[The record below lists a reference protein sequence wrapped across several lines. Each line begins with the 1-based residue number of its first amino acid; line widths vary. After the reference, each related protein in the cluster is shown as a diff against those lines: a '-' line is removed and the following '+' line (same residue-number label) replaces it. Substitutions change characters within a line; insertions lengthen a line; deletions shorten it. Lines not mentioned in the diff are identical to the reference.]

1 MWLRSSALLYSY
13 NPLYPGLMFRG
24 GQGTRKIKIVFRI
37 DNWQSHCR
45 GLTPTKC
52 IEFFPTHFGSFW
64 HGFWEYKMWYML
76 YIIYYMMYA
85 CVAFCDIN
93 RYKWNGLVLTSDQAA
108 WSSYYRAAG
117 SHLTPY
123 IITRHTVRIQGSQY
137 SVPILGGHFKIRP
150 TPGCCLYWCSHS
162 TYSTVQYT
170 RDRNG

>member
-1 MWLRSSALLYSY
+1 
-13 NPLYPGLMFRG
+13 
-24 GQGTRKIKIVFRI
+24 
-37 DNWQSHCR
+37 
-45 GLTPTKC
+45 
-52 IEFFPTHFGSFW
+52 
-64 HGFWEYKMWYML
+64 
-76 YIIYYMMYA
+76 MMYA

-162 TYSTVQYT
+162 TYSTVQYST
-170 RDRNG
+170 VHQRQELIIGQFIIYV